1 MEGLPQTVTVEVW
14 RLLLKAIEE
23 YLPKLEHEGGYQ
35 FMFFIYSWAFV
46 SCSFF
51 FIFQCH
57 LPINSHLL
65 MNYEIQYSLI
75 TWITP
80 WNINPLEPSK
90 FQKLTIHKM
99 WPPQNLM
106 ILQCLNKFIKGYV
119 FWFVYSVICT
129 FQLFHKACYFIL
141 PESLGYDWYFHC

>member
-1 MEGLPQTVTVEVW
+1 MRICIML
-14 RLLLKAIEE
+14 
-23 YLPKLEHEGGYQ
+23 
-35 FMFFIYSWAFV
+35 FFS
-46 SCSFF
+46 
-51 FIFQCH
+51 IFHCH

-99 WPPQNLM
+99 WPPQNLI
-106 ILQCLNKFIKGYV
+106 ILHVLINSLRVMSFDLFIQLYAH
-119 FWFVYSVICT
+119 FSCFIRLVIIFYQNLWDMT
-129 FQLFHKACYFIL
+129 GIFIL
-141 PESLGYDWYFHC
+141 HCIHQEQYFCTLIKSMFQFFHLFFFR